1 MHTAVLGPTN
11 AAVHDRGVLRRWRDA
26 HRAHAAHGRGPIWES
41 AHEDPLQRSAIRGMD
56 AAADSHYRRGAPRS
70 ARSRRRRRASPKA
83 TATPGIANGRRPPT
97 DCMPRP
103 RDAPRAVR
111 GSAALPLSAGVNIL
125 PHFLSAVVR
134 PADRSSRQVRL
145 CTRGRGF
152 CPRRGVVR
160 SADHT
165 GESLLKV
172 FREISK
178 EVVAEIGSSD
188 DFSKK
193 IYQSYH
199 QFHAS
204 ITNWSDI
211 AEHAVLNSRG
221 LA

>member
-1 MHTAVLGPTN
+1 MSRVLP
-11 AAVHDRGVLRRWRDA
+11 
-26 HRAHAAHGRGPIWES
+26 P
-41 AHEDPLQRSAIRGMD
+41 Q
-56 AAADSHYRRGAPRS
+56 PRS
-70 ARSRRRRRASPKA
+70 RSLCA
-83 TATPGIANGRRPPT
+83 
-97 DCMPRP
+97 
-103 RDAPRAVR
+103 
-111 GSAALPLSAGVNIL
+111 
-125 PHFLSAVVR
+125 
-134 PADRSSRQVRL
+134 

-193 IYQSYH
+193 IYQSYQ